1 MQWLEDLMDEYP
13 TKTKD
18 GKELR
23 SESALVRLG
32 LIFNKNEPD
41 IMQAAVD
48 EYLLN
53 EKFFPRV
60 ATLKPYIDW
69 ALEQARGVKSYR
81 QLEQDGQLIFSDE
94 ELLKFE
100 QERGTMPAGE
110 AVGSEWLEPVLEG
123 GD

>member
-1 MQWLEDLMDEYP
+1 MQWLKDLMDEYP
-13 TKTKD
+13 TNQ
-18 GKELR
+18 
-23 SESALVRLG
+23 SESSQIRLG
-32 LIFNKNEPD
+32 RIFSEHEPD

-53 EKFFPRV
+53 EKFFPKV
-60 ATLKPYIDW
+60 STLKPYVDW

-100 QERGTMPAGE
+100 QERGTMPSGE
-110 AVGSEWLEPVLEG
+110 SVGSEWLEPVLEG